1 MAKRKAP
8 TIAQANIMF
17 FITAVVTLAGS
28 VFFQPRLGIGTN
40 L

>member
-28 VFFQPRLGIGTN
+28 VFFNQGWG
-40 L
+40 